1 MSLRPQPFQ
10 ARLSDLGMAIHQ
22 RKQTNILLTFKVL
35 LFVNQLRRRVKPR
48 NRDGSARLCQLGSDA
63 LGLRAIKNI
72 SAGERPHTSARNT
85 EPLLHGPRRVCKRR
99 KSNANLSQRP
109 GCRVSAASDTSGEEV
124 QQYVERSSAFG
135 FVY

>member
-1 MSLRPQPFQ
+1 
-10 ARLSDLGMAIHQ
+10 MAIHQ

-72 SAGERPHTSARNT
+72 SAGKRPHISARNT
-85 EPLLHGPRRVCKRR
+85 EPLLHGPGRACKRR
-99 KSNANLSQRP
+99 KRNANLSRRP